1 MAQVHKDNPLWHI
14 LVETA
19 QSLPMY
25 KAHLNYTKDVIIPE
39 HPEVTPEELSQRL
52 NMPLGE
58 AFVILSELKKI

>member
-1 MAQVHKDNPLWHI
+1 MAKIHKDNPLWHI

-39 HPEVTPEELSQRL
+39 KPEITPEELSQRL

-58 AFVILSELKKI
+58 AFVILSDLEKI